1 MYGKKHSEKSKEKI
15 SKATSGK
22 NNPMY
27 GKPGV
32 SIGKKWINNGKNQT
46 YINKNS
52 KVPEGWKLGMIKQT
66 KTK

>member
-1 MYGKKHSEKSKEKI
+1 
-15 SKATSGK
+15 
-22 NNPMY
+22 MY